1 MDSREAIAILNG
13 HRAELQR
20 RGVAHAAV
28 FGSTARKQNRPDS
41 DLDLLVDIDP
51 AAELGVYQYVALT
64 RFISGLFP
72 VVVDVA
78 NRATLQPHVRP
89 SAERDAIYA
98 F

>member
-1 MDSREAIAILNG
+1 MDSGQAIEILND

-28 FGSTARKQNRPDS
+28 FGSTARRQNGPES
-41 DLDLLVDIDP
+41 DLDLLVEIDP

-64 RFISGLFP
+64 RFIGELFP
-72 VVVDVA
+72 VTVDIA
-78 NRATLQPHVRP
+78 NRAALQPHVRP